1 MQFIADNFSKIFFS
15 LTGIIL
21 LVVLIKNYAK
31 IKTFIMEVKAEL
43 TKVSWSSRD
52 ELIGSTF
59 VIIGITS
66 ITALFVGMIDLILS
80 KILSLLFR

>member
-1 MQFIADNFSKIFFS
+1 MQAIQNFSKIFFS

-59 VIIGITS
+59 VIIGITF
-66 ITALFVGMIDLILS
+66 IIALFVGMIDLILS

>member
-59 VIIGITS
+59 VIIGITF
-66 ITALFVGMIDLILS
+66 IIALFVGMIDLILS

>member
-1 MQFIADNFSKIFFS
+1 
-15 LTGIIL
+15 
-21 LVVLIKNYAK
+21 
-31 IKTFIMEVKAEL
+31 MEVKAEL

-59 VIIGITS
+59 VIIGITF
-66 ITALFVGMIDLILS
+66 IIALFVGMIDLILS